1 MATIGNMK
9 TTAAILVET
18 GRPLEVA
25 DIEIPQLKPG
35 QVLVRLA
42 YSGVCHTQLLEC
54 RGYRGEDRFLP
65 HCLGHEGSGTIIDVG
80 LDVTKCRIDD
90 RVILSWIKGS
100 GGDVPGSTY
109 DWNGRTVNA
118 GGLTTFMTHALV
130 SENRV
135 TRLDDEVDFP
145 VAALIG
151 CACATGAGSVWNSA
165 ALKKGETLAVFGTGG
180 VGLCAVAA
188 GALTGAKAVIAVD
201 VNATRLELARQVGA
215 TLTIDASQVDAV
227 AKIRE
232 LFPGGL
238 DHAVEAS
245 GRPAVMRQ
253 ALACV
258 RPRGGQAV
266 VIGNARCGE
275 MLVINPAELN
285 QGKRLVGTWGGDC
298 DPDRD
303 FEKISRLIASGQLPL
318 DHLLGKQYSLLEV
331 NDALADLESGSV
343 ARPLLDLTRA

>member
-1 MATIGNMK
+1 MATIVSMK
-9 TTAAILVET
+9 TTAAILIET

-35 QVLVRLA
+35 QVLVQLA
-42 YSGVCHTQLLEC
+42 YSGVCHTQLLEA

-65 HCLGHEGSGTIIDVG
+65 HCLGHEGSGTIIDMG
-80 LDVTKCRIDD
+80 PDTTKCRVDD
-90 RVILSWIKGS
+90 RVFLSWIKGG

-109 DWNGRTVNA
+109 GWNGKTVNA
-118 GGLTTFMTHALV
+118 GGVTTFMTHAVV

-135 TRLDDEVDFP
+135 TKLADDVDFP
-145 VAALIG
+145 IAALIG

-165 ALKKGETLAVFGTGG
+165 AVQKGETLAVFGTGG

-188 GALTGAKAVIAVD
+188 GALVGAKAVIAVD
-201 VNATRLELARQVGA
+201 VNATRLDLARQLGA
-215 TLTIDASQVDAV
+215 TQTIDSSREDAV
-227 AKIRE
+227 TKIRE
-232 LFPGGL
+232 LFPSGL

-258 RPRGGQAV
+258 RARGGQAT
-266 VIGNARCGE
+266 VIGNAHFGE
-275 MLVINPAELN
+275 TLEINPGELN

-298 DPDRD
+298 EPDRD
-303 FEKISRLIASGQLPL
+303 FEKISRLVASGQLQL
-318 DHLLGKQYSLLEV
+318 DHLLGKRYSLHEV
-331 NDALADLESGSV
+331 NEALADLESGSV
-343 ARPLLDLTRA
+343 ARPLLDLTRV

>member
-1 MATIGNMK
+1 MVTIATMK
-9 TTAAILVET
+9 TTAAILVEP

-25 DIEIPQLKPG
+25 DIEIPRLKPS

-65 HCLGHEGSGTIIDVG
+65 HCLGHEGSGTILDVG
-80 LDVTKCRIDD
+80 ADVTKCSGDD

-100 GGDVPGSTY
+100 GGDVLGSTY
-109 DWNGRTVNA
+109 NWNGRTVNA
-118 GGLTTFMTHALV
+118 GGVTTFMTHAVV
-130 SENRV
+130 SENRI
-135 TRLDDEVDFP
+135 TRLADAVDFP

-151 CACATGAGSVWNSA
+151 CAGATGAGAVWNA
-165 ALKKGETLAVFGTGG
+165 AAVHAGDTLAVFGTGG

-188 GALTGAKAVIAVD
+188 AGLAGADAVVAVD
-201 VNATRLELARQVGA
+201 MHATRLKLAKQLGA
-215 TLTIDASQVDAV
+215 THTIDASREDAV
-227 AKIRE
+227 AKILE

-258 RPRGGQAV
+258 RPRGGQAI
-266 VIGNARCGE
+266 VIGNARFGE
-275 MLVINPAELN
+275 ALEIDPGELN
-285 QGKRLVGTWGGDC
+285 QGKRLLGTWGGDC
-298 DPDRD
+298 EPDRD
-303 FEKISRLIASGQLPL
+303 FEKISRLVVGGQLPL
-318 DHLLGKQYSLLEV
+318 DYLLGKRYSLDEV
-331 NDALADLESGSV
+331 NEALADLESGSV
-343 ARPLLDLTRA
+343 ARPLLDLTRT

>member
-1 MATIGNMK
+1 MK
-9 TTAAILVET
+9 TTAAILVKT
-18 GRPLEVA
+18 GQPLEVA
-25 DIEIPQLKPG
+25 DIEIPKLKPA

-65 HCLGHEGSGTIIDVG
+65 HCLGHEGSGTIVDVG
-80 LDVTKCRIDD
+80 RDVTKCRVED

-109 DWNGRTVNA
+109 DWYGRTVNA
-118 GGLTTFMTHALV
+118 GGVTTFMTHAVV

-135 TRLDDEVDFP
+135 TRLDDAVDLP

-165 ALKKGETLAVFGTGG
+165 AVQKGETLAVFGTGG

-188 GALTGAKAVIAVD
+188 GALAGAKAVIAID
-201 VNATRLELARQVGA
+201 VNATRLALAKQVGA
-215 TLTIDASQVDAV
+215 TLTIDASQEDAA

-245 GRPAVMRQ
+245 GRPPVMRQ

-266 VIGNARCGE
+266 VVGNAHFGE
-275 MLVINPAELN
+275 VLEINPAELN
-285 QGKRLVGTWGGDC
+285 QGKRLLGTWGGDC
-298 DPDRD
+298 EPDRD
-303 FEKISRLIASGQLPL
+303 FEKISRLITSGQLPL
-318 DHLLGKQYSLLEV
+318 DHLLGKQYSLQEV
-331 NDALADLESGSV
+331 NEALADLESGSV

>member
-1 MATIGNMK
+1 MATIESMK

-25 DIEIPQLKPG
+25 DIEIPPLKPG

-54 RGYRGEDRFLP
+54 RGFRGEDRFLP
-65 HCLGHEGSGTIIDVG
+65 HCLGHEGSGTIVDVG
-80 LDVTKCRIDD
+80 LDTTKCRVDD

-109 DWNGRTVNA
+109 KWNGRTVNA
-118 GGLTTFMTHALV
+118 GGLTTFMTHAVV
-130 SENRV
+130 SENR
-135 TRLDDEVDFP
+135 TTKLDDDVDFP

-165 ALKKGETLAVFGTGG
+165 AVQKGETLAVFGTGG

-188 GALTGAKAVIAVD
+188 GVLAEAKAVIAID
-201 VNATRLELARQVGA
+201 VNPTRLKLATQLGA
-215 TLTIDASQVDAV
+215 THTIDASQGDVV

-258 RPRGGQAV
+258 RARGGQAT
-266 VIGNARCGE
+266 VIGNAHFGE
-275 MLVINPAELN
+275 MLEINPGELN

-303 FEKISRLIASGQLPL
+303 FEKISRLVASGRLPL
-318 DHLLGKQYSLLEV
+318 DHLLGKRYSLDEV
-331 NDALADLESGSV
+331 NDALSDLESGSV
-343 ARPLLDLTRA
+343 ARPLLDLARA